1 MTLFAINVRII
12 KNTQRGSN
20 MNKECN
26 KCEGQGWYEVPNYRL
41 EIMERIECMDC
52 LVEEQYKDHL
62 KDELTRL
69 MTSVSQQKLA
79 QIVAELIVNG
89 VDRNPKDDLNR
100 IDVIIQTKNT
110 MNALQLGSAY
120 SNQ

>member
-1 MTLFAINVRII
+1 
-12 KNTQRGSN
+12 
-20 MNKECN
+20 MNNECS
-26 KCEGQGWYEVPNYRL
+26 KCEGNMYYEVPNYRL

-52 LVEEQYKDHL
+52 LIQEQYKDHL

-69 MTSVSQQKLA
+69 MAGVSQQKLA

-100 IDVIIQTKNT
+100 VDVIIQTKNT

>member
-1 MTLFAINVRII
+1 
-12 KNTQRGSN
+12 

-52 LVEEQYKDHL
+52 LIEEQYKDHL

-69 MTSVSQQKLA
+69 MASVSQQKLS
-79 QIVAELIVNG
+79 QIVAELIVNC
-89 VDRNPKDDLNR
+89 VDENANDSLSR
-100 IDVIIQTKNT
+100 IEVIIQTKNT
-110 MNALQLGSAY
+110 LNAIQLGSAY
-120 SNQ
+120 ANQ

>member
-1 MTLFAINVRII
+1 
-12 KNTQRGSN
+12 

-69 MTSVSQQKLA
+69 MAGVSQQKLA

-100 IDVIIQTKNT
+100 VDVIIQTKNT

>member
-1 MTLFAINVRII
+1 
-12 KNTQRGSN
+12 
-20 MNKECN
+20 MNSPKEQHYLNSLEHHDEPCE
-26 KCEGQGWYEVPNYRL
+26 KCHGEMYYEVPNYRL

-52 LVEEQYKDHL
+52 LIQEQYKDHL
-62 KDELTRL
+62 KDELTRT
-69 MTSVSQQKLA
+69 MAGVSQQKLA

-110 MNALQLGSAY
+110 MNALQLASAY
-120 SNQ
+120 ANQ

>member
-1 MTLFAINVRII
+1 
-12 KNTQRGSN
+12 
-20 MNKECN
+20 MNKECS
-26 KCEGQGWYEVPNYRL
+26 KCEGNMYYEVPNYRL

-52 LVEEQYKDHL
+52 LSQEQYKDHL

-69 MTSVSQQKLA
+69 IASVSQQKLA

-100 IDVIIQTKNT
+100 VDVIIQTKNT

>member
-1 MTLFAINVRII
+1 
-12 KNTQRGSN
+12 
-20 MNKECN
+20 
-26 KCEGQGWYEVPNYRL
+26 
-41 EIMERIECMDC
+41 MDC
-52 LVEEQYKDHL
+52 LSQEQYKDHL
-62 KDELTRL
+62 KNDLTRL
-69 MTSVSQQKLA
+69 MASVSQQKLA

-110 MNALQLGSAY
+110 MNALQLGLAY

>member
-12 KNTQRGSN
+12 KITQRGSN